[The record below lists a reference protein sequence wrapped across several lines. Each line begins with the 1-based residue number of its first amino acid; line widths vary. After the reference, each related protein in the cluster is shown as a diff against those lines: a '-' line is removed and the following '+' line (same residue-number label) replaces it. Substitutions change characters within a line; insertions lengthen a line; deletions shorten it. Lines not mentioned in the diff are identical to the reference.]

1 MRFTTLLGVAA
12 VTLSIPAMAAAQA
25 TSSGGYSSSQ
35 PSSSSTSP
43 SGSATSPSSSSST
56 APSSATSGATTGAA
70 VTAGLPVKDKT
81 GMQIGQVTDVKADA
95 SGKQVATIKMGA
107 DTFAVDTSALA
118 VDKGAATI
126 NATQAELKA
135 MLPKK

>member
-1 MRFTTLLGVAA
+1 
-12 VTLSIPAMAAAQA
+12 
-25 TSSGGYSSSQ
+25 
-35 PSSSSTSP
+35 
-43 SGSATSPSSSSST
+43 
-56 APSSATSGATTGAA
+56 

-81 GMQIGQVTDVKADA
+81 GATIGQVADVKADA

-118 VDKGAATI
+118 VDNGAAMI